1 VFVGTVAVAGVLAT
15 ACTIPP
21 SAATVNGVTISQS
34 SVFGEMQSFGTTQ
47 AGACLLEIESQG
59 GPLQV
64 EGTGG
69 QGTFSMS
76 LTDSVLLQSVNSLL
90 YRQYAAE
97 RHVTVTS
104 AELSSARTALGQ
116 EFSGEIDAAVQ
127 QAGDEGVASYC
138 QSTSGQPITG
148 TQLLDALPAGF
159 RDEQV
164 RTEAVQLELLAR
176 GADFSPGAIRSYYDA
191 NPTQFTVACLS
202 DIATATQSEAE
213 AVAAKLHAG
222 GSFAALAKADSIDT
236 SSSANGGALGCTYE
250 LAELEQELG
259 QPTITVGTPI
269 GPIEDPSSSAWI
281 IFEVTKATRQTLAA
295 ATPQVRQDLLT
306 GTANETRVGGEVL
319 AFARRSTVS
328 VNPTFGTWH
337 VGDIAPPAAPPKKD
351 LLAVT
356 SGLTGSSGTSATS
369 GSSGTSATSGA
380 GGTSG

>member
-1 VFVGTVAVAGVLAT
+1 MFVGTVVVAGMLAT
-15 ACTIPP
+15 ACTVPP
-21 SAATVNGVTISQS
+21 SAATVNGVAISQS
-34 SVFGEMQSFGTTQ
+34 SLFGEMRSFGTTQ
-47 AGACLLEIESQG
+47 AGACLLEIESPG
-59 GPLQV
+59 GPLRV

-97 RHVTVTS
+97 HHVTVTS
-104 AELSSARTALGQ
+104 AELRSARTALGQ
-116 EFSGEIDAAVQ
+116 QFSGEIDAAVQ
-127 QAGDEGVASYC
+127 QAGNAGVASYC
-138 QSTSGQPITG
+138 QSASGQPITG
-148 TQLLDALPAGF
+148 AQLLDALPAGF
-159 RDEQV
+159 RNEEV
-164 RTEAVQLELLAR
+164 RTEAVQLKLLAA

-191 NPTQFTVACLS
+191 NPAQFTVACLS
-202 DIATATQSEAE
+202 DIATATQSEAN

-250 LAELEQELG
+250 LATLEQELG
-259 QPTITVGTPI
+259 QPSITVGTPI
-269 GPIEDPSSSAWI
+269 GPIADPSSSAWI
-281 IFEVTKATRQTLAA
+281 IFEVTKATRETLAA

-306 GTANETRVGGEVL
+306 GTANQTRVGGEVL

-337 VGDIAPPAAPPKKD
+337 VGDITPPAAPPKKD

-356 SGLTGSSGTSATS
+356 SGLAGSSGTPATS
-369 GSSGTSATSGA
+369 RSGSTPATSRSGS
-380 GGTSG
+380 TSG